1 MFDLNLKTIVM
12 NTQFLTYLI
21 ESSVYL
27 LFFLVVYRFTIS
39 KLTHFSWMRGYLL
52 SSLSLSI
59 VLPLVKIPT
68 HWAKS
73 IMGLSV
79 ENVPLQINVLNSYL
93 INTSK
98 TAETVQIAPSS
109 NLLIII
115 ITGLSIIYILG
126 AIYKTMLL
134 FRNVN
139 KILNLIKKNGKKKE
153 GSYVLVDTDIELPAF
168 SFFNFIFINKD
179 FKNLTNDDILR
190 IKNHEIIH
198 AKQWHT
204 LDIIFVEFISVIFW
218 FNPLIQYT
226 KIKLQEIHEFIAD
239 EETAGQ
245 GEMKKNYAQLLF
257 NLATEKKSFNLMTGF
272 SSKQISNRI
281 LMVTKERSIRL
292 SKLLFILILPVAL
305 VLLISFSYINTSDI
319 NKTTTPK
326 VSGVTTD
333 QNKIQRIGN
342 IKWVNNSVVSSEE
355 LSKVL
360 GLKKGDEYS
369 SKEIGPLILARKDV
383 VSDYYLNKGYLF
395 SHIDLVS
402 MKGQDMNLTFTVFEG
417 QRGKIGTLKFA
428 IKGKKTVPEA
438 EIAKLITINS
448 GDWFSKAKIIESVQ
462 NLSMSGKFIPDSIK
476 PIITPGNKNIGENTV
491 NVDLVFNLTEK

>member
-1 MFDLNLKTIVM
+1 M
-12 NTQFLTYLI
+12 NAQFLTYLI

-39 KLTHFSWMRGYLL
+39 KLTHFTWMRGYLL
-52 SSLSLSI
+52 SSLVLST
-59 VLPLVKIPT
+59 VLPFVKIPT

-73 IMGLSV
+73 IIGLSV
-79 ENVPLQINVLNSYL
+79 DNVPFQINVLNPYL
-93 INTSK
+93 TNTSK
-98 TAETVQIAPSS
+98 TAESVQIAPSS
-109 NLLIII
+109 NPLIFILA
-115 ITGLSIIYILG
+115 GLSIIYILG
-126 AIYKTMLL
+126 AIYKTVLL
-134 FRNVN
+134 FGNIN
-139 KILNLIKKNGKKKE
+139 KILNLIEKNGKKKE
-153 GSYVLVDTDIELPAF
+153 GSYVLVATDIELPAF

-204 LDIIFVEFISVIFW
+204 LDIMFVEFISVIFW
-218 FNPLIQYT
+218 FNPLIRYT
-226 KIKLQEIHEFIAD
+226 KTKLQEIHEFIAD

-272 SSKQISNRI
+272 SSKQINNRI

-305 VLLISFSYINTSDI
+305 ILLLSFSYINTTDI
-319 NKTTTPK
+319 DKTTMPQI
-326 VSGVTTD
+326 SGVATD
-333 QNKIQRIGN
+333 QNQIQRIGN
-342 IKWVNNSVVSSEE
+342 IKWVNNSAFSSEE

-360 GLKKGDEYS
+360 GLNKGDKFS
-369 SKEIGPLILARKDV
+369 SKEIGPLILARKEV
-383 VSDYYLNKGYLF
+383 VSDYYLDRGYLF
-395 SHIDLVS
+395 SHIDLFS
-402 MKGQDMNLTFTVFEG
+402 MMGQDRDLTFTVFEG
-417 QRGKIGTLKFA
+417 QRGKIGTLKIAF
-428 IKGKKTVPEA
+428 KGKKTVTGA
-438 EIAKLITINS
+438 EITKLITIYS
-448 GDWFSKAKIIESVQ
+448 GDWFSKTKIVESVR

-476 PIITPGNKNIGENTV
+476 PSIIPGKINIGENTV